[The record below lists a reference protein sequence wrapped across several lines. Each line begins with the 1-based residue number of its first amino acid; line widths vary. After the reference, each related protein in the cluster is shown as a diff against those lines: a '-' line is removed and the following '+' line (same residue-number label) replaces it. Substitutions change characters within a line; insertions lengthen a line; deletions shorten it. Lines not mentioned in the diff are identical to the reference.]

1 MQVRIYRPA
10 KSAMQSGQAKAQDWV
25 MECEPCAPKKIDPL
39 MGWVGSADTG
49 IQVRLSFPSLEAALG
64 HAKRMGYEALVSQ
77 PHERAHIIKNYA
89 DNFRY
94 DRPL

>member
-10 KSAMQSGQAKAQDWV
+10 KSAMQSGQGKSQDWV
-25 MECEPCAPKKIDPL
+25 LEHEPSAPKAIDPL
-39 MGWVGSADTG
+39 MGWTGSRDPQS
-49 IQVRLSFPSLEAALG
+49 QVRMTFASLEAALDY
-64 HAKRMGYEALVSQ
+64 AKRLGFDAVVSQ

-94 DRPL
+94 DRPA